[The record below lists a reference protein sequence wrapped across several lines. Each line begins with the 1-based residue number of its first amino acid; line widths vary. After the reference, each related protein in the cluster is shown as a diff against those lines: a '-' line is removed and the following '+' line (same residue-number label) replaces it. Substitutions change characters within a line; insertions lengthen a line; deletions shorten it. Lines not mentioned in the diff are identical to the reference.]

1 MQGAFVGVQS
11 DNLIIWR
18 RTRNRVH
25 LGARCGECQG
35 LGRFFYNSIDSD
47 DCTHCH
53 GRGWFG
59 IDPKLPISAQ
69 PGSAA
74 KVAMLTVR
82 YAAGIALF
90 NRLDEPDSYRPPED
104 EEDDTGYIPAAMAA
118 TSKLAKRQRG
128 PQDNESVHGSL
139 AP

>member
-1 MQGAFVGVQS
+1 MVNSQS

-18 RTRNRVH
+18 RSESTVH

-35 LGRFFYNSIDSD
+35 LGRFFHNSIDSD
-47 DCTHCH
+47 DCRHCH

-59 IDPKLPISAQ
+59 IDPKLPIAAQ
-69 PGSAA
+69 PGSVA

-90 NRLDEPDSYRPPED
+90 NRLDEPDSYRRP
-104 EEDDTGYIPAAMAA
+104 EEDDEETGFVPAAMAETA
-118 TSKLAKRQRG
+118 KLARKKRSTH
-128 PQDNESVHGSL
+128 DNESVYGSL
-139 AP
+139 VP